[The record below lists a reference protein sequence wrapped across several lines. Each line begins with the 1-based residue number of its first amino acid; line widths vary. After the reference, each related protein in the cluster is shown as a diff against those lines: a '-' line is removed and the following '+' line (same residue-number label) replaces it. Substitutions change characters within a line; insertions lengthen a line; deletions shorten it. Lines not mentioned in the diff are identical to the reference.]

1 MSINLTLEIE
11 EVNGVL
17 NLLNQA
23 ASQAQQLADSAKAA
37 ELLFIK
43 VRDQAVAQV
52 PPPATEPTVEK
63 VTAEPV

>member
-1 MSINLTLEIE
+1 MSINLTLEVD

-23 ASQAQQLADSAKAA
+23 AAQAQQLADQANAA
-37 ELLFIK
+37 QSLFNK
-43 VRDQAVAQV
+43 VRDQAIAQV
-52 PPPATEPTVEK
+52 PQEPPVEK

>member
-1 MSINLTLEIE
+1 MSINLTLEID

-23 ASQAQQLADSAKAA
+23 AGQAQQLAEQANAA
-37 ELLFIK
+37 QALFNK
-43 VRDQAVAQV
+43 VREQAISQV
-52 PPPATEPTVEK
+52 PQEPPVEK